1 MHSAGKESK
10 AAGEYRKSYNRV
22 MPAAWKL
29 MPYLTKGTKGAGF
42 KVVLIG
48 KRCSSRPSWIG
59 PGWLVCY

>member
-1 MHSAGKESK
+1 MVHSAGKESK
-10 AAGEYRKSYNRV
+10 AAGGYRKSYNRV

-48 KRCSSRPSWIG
+48 KRCSSRPS
-59 PGWLVCY
+59 